1 MVLVQNTQEKLVCY
15 NVCGSRVPNSTS
27 GIRFIATGNAAHIY
41 VKKRLWLSRCF
52 GLWWYQNR
60 SGRGSEEIQSLSL
73 PCIETQ
79 PSIHHASVVY
89 LTASNFTDW
98 PVVNKILL
106 FVVMVVLFE
115 ISSLQT
121 AADRP
126 NNEAVTYPISL
137 FSRVS
142 ILAFH
147 ALVSFLSRRTRIAGK
162 SWYAQFSL
170 FTWLSWWTS
179 LSSRPLKTLSKKML
193 LPTEQVKASA
203 GIYLLSLS
211 FSLQCCWNC

>member
-1 MVLVQNTQEKLVCY
+1 MFVDGEFPMTPAESGSLLHSTLVAKLHIFMCRSAYGYHVVLGCDGT
-15 NVCGSRVPNSTS
+15 R
-27 GIRFIATGNAAHIY
+27 TGLDVILR
-41 VKKRLWLSRCF
+41 RL
-52 GLWWYQNR
+52 
-60 SGRGSEEIQSLSL
+60 ILSL
-73 PCIETQ
+73 PGIETQ
-79 PSIHHASVVY
+79 PSILHASVVY

-98 PVVNKILL
+98 PVMNNILL
-106 FVVMVVLFE
+106 CTVNVVLFG
-115 ISSLQT
+115 ISNSQI

-142 ILAFH
+142 ILSFR

-179 LSSRPLKTLSKKML
+179 LSSWPLKTLSKKDVI
-193 LPTEQVKASA
+193 TNRTS
-203 GIYLLSLS
+203 
-211 FSLQCCWNC
+211 